1 MKKCTSIFI
10 IFLLFLLLSNVVT
23 AIDNRLRNSVAAV
36 GIISVLSWNLLKSG
50 RRTHTVPEAVVPSP
64 SLSTAEP
71 GVASSMPSS
80 SSRPPLVF
88 LKGPNPAGEVS
99 TTLLSTVGTGQ
110 IGSYPSVTPLTTFFV
125 ASYDEEFKVVDYQKL
140 VGWRVGNLLG
150 DLPNSSYST
159 AVADKFNTH
168 LVPNK
173 TVNETFFLPSSPN
186 TTWVTQP
193 LVIIDP
199 TLIESLLNSTKS
211 IVGKQRGFLSSKWQ
225 SVALP
230 SIPLGS
236 GPEWV
241 IKQCKMFLKVSL
253 RIVVRCLLDLLDVLG
268 VFTPLIV
275 AIFGRYAWFFFKA
288 VPSTF
293 RRYAPVAAYGLHA
306 LFHKAIEILYGITVA
321 WQDARR
327 KHEFYKLQEENAIR
341 AAKLKARKL
350 EEELAMEESEKLTR
364 QVRAA
369 EQEAKKL
376 EERLKRLPTGLPEPQ
391 PQPQPQPAPAPAPA
405 PASSASSS
413 VASSS
418 TQRVPARSSFMTR
431 YRRSVNR
438 QCAPPTLSR
447 RTSNS
452 DDESTDEEVLEEFRQ
467 RSLYPRTSPTPV
479 AAPARSTR
487 QGRGRDPTPRTRG
500 LFPTEEE
507 TAASV
512 AASGAGAATAEG
524 EDNVSPTEQTR
535 STDQQLQQEQQH
547 EQPASL
553 GLEEERQEEA
563 TANGEVDNDVVEEA
577 SAESTQPTMQLAELP
592 SGQQETEGALTAQPE
607 AVVVETVPAPEA
619 MPLEGAQSG
628 SPGPV
633 TGAREVEEEEVVAVE
648 TQPASSS
655 SETQEGPAAA
665 AAPLAEMSEGSAAVE
680 SQTPAG
686 APVASEEDGRPSNNT
701 PPSAQEGED
710 GGDNGGNADNERSA
724 NKGAEESVDDS
735 KVDDGNDDDNDND
748 DNDDDA
754 PAGSG
759 GSIVVSEEVV
769 VGAGIANSQ
778 DAEPLSN
785 AALPT
790 PQGDLT
796 GVGQEVPSRAAGPQ
810 QPRGILRTGNG
821 TGDAGGSSQ
830 RSSAR
835 PQRSVRFAREPAMF
849 HFRGDSSPME
859 VPRASVAVDET
870 TPTKPTQT
878 PMALQAP
885 VQQAPQPMLPESEAP
900 QVPQWPVVAGGEHG
914 QQRFAAPLFPRL
926 AAQTPSPVRPTAL
939 EEAVRT
945 ALSGGQARGGARP
958 VRQAVSRRLLHQ
970 RVAQRASPQH
980 QPSLFAHLLQTPPPS
995 AAPRVV
1001 FGTGVC
1007 TPTSVSSAA
1016 ITTVADVDMEEGAA
1030 QEAPVAGNSDQ
1041 QLLSTEMDVD
1051 GEIPPS
1057 EENMEVDSENDAYG
1071 EVQMTSAPDVQS
1083 PPGGLVGEDRV
1094 TEQQQQWQQDA
1105 SAGLGWRDPAAA
1117 AADELQQLL
1126 LQSDGESESRSD
1138 TSDSSA
1144 EFEQL
1149 MGNVGIGA
1157 DGQYL
1162 SDSEE
1167 SDGDAVS
1174 DPESEGQYSHE
1185 EDRSDRSESP
1195 PPRLGLD
1202 ELSEHDLA
1210 VMRRLWPD
1218 RMARIEAGAE
1228 GVFSSD
1234 EEEEDDEEEEEEDEE
1249 EEEEDW
1255 REDEGPGGGSAGGAS
1270 GGASGGA
1277 GGEDASGSGDAADQP
1292 DTDRAGEQQ
1301 GQPPSWAQVRAAIEG
1316 LPVTCWVEPSAARMT
1331 IIDGKIV
1338 IDPSWVASN
1347 PGFTMS
1353 TVGQAYLRGNDKFR
1367 ESHGWELIQ
1376 NAEARKAAWW

>member
-1 MKKCTSIFI
+1 MKTSSLFISIF
-10 IFLLFLLLSNVVT
+10 LMLVVFGNL
-23 AIDNRLRNSVAAV
+23 AVAFNHLRNSIATVS
-36 GIISVLSWNLLKSG
+36 IISFVSWGLMRRGK
-50 RRTHTVPEAVVPSP
+50 RTHTVSEVVVGSP
-64 SLSTAEP
+64 SVSTAQP
-71 GVASSMPSS
+71 GVTSSMPGS

-88 LKGPNPAGEVS
+88 AKSPSPAGEVS

-110 IGSYPSVTPLTTFFV
+110 IGAYPSVTPLTTFFV

-159 AVADKFNTH
+159 AIADKYNTH

-173 TVNETFFLPSSPN
+173 TVNETFFLPASPN

-211 IVGKQRGFLSSKWQ
+211 IVTKQRGFLSSKWQ

-236 GPEWV
+236 GPDW
-241 IKQCKMFLKVSL
+241 IIGQCKGFLKVSL
-253 RIVVRCLLDLLDVLG
+253 RIVIRCLLDLLDVLG
-268 VFTPLIV
+268 VFTPLVV

-293 RRYAPVAAYGLHA
+293 RKYSPVAAYGLNA
-306 LFHKAIEILYGITVA
+306 LFHKAIEILYGITTA

-376 EERLKRLPTGLPEPQ
+376 EERLKRLPTGLPEPM
-391 PQPQPQPAPAPAPA
+391 PQPPPAPAPAPA

-431 YRRSVNR
+431 YRQSVNR
-438 QCAPPTLSR
+438 RCAPPTLSR
-447 RTSNS
+447 PTNS
-452 DDESTDEEVLEEFRQ
+452 DDESTDEEVLEAFRQ
-467 RSLYPRTSPTPV
+467 RSLYPRTPPTPV
-479 AAPARSTR
+479 AAPARSRR

-507 TAASV
+507 SAASV
-512 AASGAGAATAEG
+512 AASGAGAAAADG
-524 EDNVSPTEQTR
+524 EDNVSPTERTR

-577 SAESTQPTMQLAELP
+577 SAESTQPIMQLAELP
-592 SGQQETEGALTAQPE
+592 SGQQETEGASTAQPE

-633 TGAREVEEEEVVAVE
+633 TGAREVEEEVVAVE
-648 TQPASSS
+648 TQPASS

-665 AAPLAEMSEGSAAVE
+665 AAPLAEMSEDSAAVE

-701 PPSAQEGED
+701 APSEQEGED
-710 GGDNGGNADNERSA
+710 GSDIGGKADSEHSA
-724 NKGAEESVDDS
+724 RVEESVDDS
-735 KVDDGNDDDNDND
+735 SVDDGNDD

-796 GVGQEVPSRAAGPQ
+796 GTGQEVPSRAAGPQ

-830 RSSAR
+830 RLLAR

-849 HFRGDSSPME
+849 QFWGNSSPME
-859 VPRASVAVDET
+859 VPRASMAVDET
-870 TPTKPTQT
+870 LPTTPTQT

-885 VQQAPQPMLPESEAP
+885 VQQAPQPMLPEPEAP
-900 QVPQWPVVAGGEHG
+900 QVPQLPVVAGGEHG

-945 ALSGGQARGGARP
+945 ALAGGQARGGARP

-970 RVAQRASPQH
+970 REAQRASPQH

-1001 FGTGVC
+1001 FDTGVC

-1016 ITTVADVDMEEGAA
+1016 TNTVADVDMEEGAA
-1030 QEAPVAGNSDQ
+1030 QEAPVAGNSDH
-1041 QLLSTEMDVD
+1041 QLQSTGMDVD

-1057 EENMEVDSENDAYG
+1057 EENMEVDTENDADG
-1071 EVQMTSAPDVQS
+1071 EVQMTSAPDVPF
-1083 PPGGLVGEDRV
+1083 PPGGFVGEDRV

-1105 SAGLGWRDPAAA
+1105 SAGLGWRDPAAVA
-1117 AADELQQLL
+1117 DDELQQQLL
-1126 LQSDGESESRSD
+1126 RSDGESESRSD

-1157 DGQYL
+1157 DGRYL
-1162 SDSEE
+1162 SDSEG

-1174 DPESEGQYSHE
+1174 EPESEGQYSHE
-1185 EDRSDRSESP
+1185 EDRSDRSVSP

-1228 GVFSSD
+1228 GEFSSSD
-1234 EEEEDDEEEEEEDEE
+1234 EEEEDDDEEEEDEE
-1249 EEEEDW
+1249 EDDEEEGDW
-1255 REDEGPGGGSAGGAS
+1255 REDEGPGGGSAGDAS

-1277 GGEDASGSGDAADQP
+1277 GGDEASGSGDAADQS
-1292 DTDRAGEQQ
+1292 DTDGAGEQQ

-1316 LPVTCWVEPSAARMT
+1316 LPVTCWVEPTAARMT
-1331 IIDGKIV
+1331 VIDGQIV

-1353 TVGQAYLRGNDKFR
+1353 TVGQSYLRGNDKFR

-1376 NAEARKAAWW
+1376 NAEAQKVAWW